1 MPTYAVGSKTGLA
14 YVAET
19 VFGTPPS
26 PAAMKPIRAKFGSKF
41 ELKRDTFSSKEVSAT
56 RQVMGMTYGNRSGS
70 GSLPIE
76 FSAGS
81 FDDFLEATT
90 GGAWA
95 TNILKIGNANRSF
108 TIEDQTNEISVY
120 EQNLGVVFT
129 GFSLGVKPNAIVE
142 GSFDFLFKD
151 QRAVQSVLGATTLA
165 MTATTATRSAGSFV
179 TDGFVAGDTVV
190 FGGVTAPLTNTGPFI
205 ISNVAA
211 LVLTFTAGS
220 AVVQTAIPNC
230 TASIGPL
237 SSGTGGSLAAAST
250 TTPFDSFT
258 GSITEGGTVIA
269 YVTGLD
275 LKLAVASQ
283 ANNVVFQP
291 TAQSITMGQAVV
303 TGTLTAYFLNQA
315 LKLKF
320 INGTATSLLFTLGSG
335 SPSYTFSMANVK
347 YTSHTRDDQENAII
361 ENIGFSALYDATDST
376 LKITRVP

>member
-14 YVAET
+14 YAVET

-26 PAAMKPIRAKFGSKF
+26 PALMKGIRAKFGSKF

-70 GSLPIE
+70 GNLPIE

-81 FDDFLEATT
+81 FDDFMEAVT
-90 GGAWA
+90 GGTWA

-108 TIEDQTNEISVY
+108 TIEDQTSEIGVY
-120 EQNLGVVFT
+120 EQNTGVVFT

-165 MTATTATRSAGSFV
+165 MTATTATRSAGSFA

-190 FGGVTAPLTNTGPFI
+190 FGGVLAPLTNTGPFI
-205 ISNVAA
+205 LTNVAA
-211 LVLTFTAGS
+211 LVLTFTAGT
-220 AVVQTAIPNC
+220 AVVQAATANC

-237 SSGTGGSLAAAST
+237 SSGTGGSLTAAST
-250 TTPFDSFT
+250 TAPFDSFT

-320 INGTATSLLFTLGSG
+320 INGTATSLQFVLGTGSG
-335 SPSYTFSMANVK
+335 SYTFSMAQVK